1 VEWYL
6 VLLALTGGF
15 MLLMMA
21 GLPVA
26 FAFMLVNIVGA
37 FLLWGGL
44 MGLGE
49 LVHRSRDSVSM
60 FALLPLPLFIL
71 LGEVLFRSG
80 VVSGTLDAL
89 DKWFGRLPGRL
100 GLLAIA
106 ASTIFATVSGVSAG
120 SVAMLGSTL
129 GPEMEKRGYRKSMT
143 LGPILG
149 GGGLSIMIPPT
160 ALGVLFAA
168 LAVLSVA
175 DFLIAIII
183 PGLLMALLYATYIV
197 IRCYLQPSVAPA
209 YQVPPTPLS
218 VRLKAAAKHIL
229 PLAAIIF
236 LVTGVIFVG
245 IATPTEAAATGA
257 IGAFILAA
265 CYGRLHWQVAKQS
278 IVHTLEISGMM
289 LLIITGAKTF
299 SQILAFSGASRGM
312 IEFVLGIPLAPIMI
326 ILMMQVIIL
335 FMGMFFDTVSIM
347 MITIP
352 VFFPIVQSLGFNPL
366 WFGVMFLLNIEMSVT
381 TPPFGLSLFVM
392 KGVSSPDTTMG
403 DVIRAALPFL
413 GVDAIVMGLMLAF
426 PRLVLWL
433 PGVMRQIS

>member
-1 VEWYL
+1 MEWYL
-6 VLLALTGGF
+6 VLVALIGGF
-15 MLLMMA
+15 LLLMVS

-26 FAFMLVNIVGA
+26 FSFMFVNIVGA
-37 FLLWGGL
+37 FILWGGP

-80 VVSGTLDAL
+80 IVSGTLDGI
-89 DKWFGRLPGRL
+89 DKWIGRIPGRL
-100 GLLAIA
+100 SLLAIT
-106 ASTIFATVSGVSAG
+106 ASTVFATVSGVSAG

-129 GPEMEKRGYRKSMT
+129 VPEMEKRGYKKAMS

-168 LAVLSVA
+168 LAMLSVA
-175 DFLIAIII
+175 DFLVGIII
-183 PGLLMALLYATYIV
+183 PGLLMASLYASYV
-197 IRCYLQPSVAPA
+197 FARCLLQPHLAPP
-209 YQVPPTPLS
+209 YKVGFVPLS
-218 VRLKAAAKHIL
+218 AKIIATVKYVL
-229 PLAAIIF
+229 PLTSIIF

-257 IGAFILAA
+257 IGAFILTA
-265 CYGRLHWQVAKQS
+265 CYKRLKWKMVLQS
-278 IVHTLEISGMM
+278 FSSTIQISGMM

-299 SQILAFSGASRGM
+299 SQILAFSGASKGM
-312 IEFVLGIPLAPIMI
+312 IDFVLGAQVTPII
-326 ILMMQVIIL
+326 IIIIMQLIIL

-352 VFFPIVQSLGFNPL
+352 IFFPIVEALGLDSL
-366 WFGVMFLLNIEMSVT
+366 WFGVMFLLNIEMSMT
-381 TPPFGLSLFVM
+381 TPPFGLSLYVM
-392 KGVSSPDTTMG
+392 KGVAPEGTTLG
-403 DVIRAALPFL
+403 DVISSAFPFL
-413 GVDAIVMGLMLAF
+413 VVDAIVMALMLIF
-426 PRLVLWL
+426 PQIVLWL
-433 PGVMRQIS
+433 PNVMK